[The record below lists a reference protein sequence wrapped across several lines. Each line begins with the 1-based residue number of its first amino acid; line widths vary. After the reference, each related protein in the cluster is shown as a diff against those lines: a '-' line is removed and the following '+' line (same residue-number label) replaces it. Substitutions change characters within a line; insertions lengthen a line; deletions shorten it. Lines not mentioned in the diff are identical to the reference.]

1 MHGNKSTFEILRE
14 NFLGSESM
22 LTAVGQD
29 SHPARV
35 ARTGAQSQTLF
46 TNIISEKRNLGKK
59 LDTWYRQHNN
69 AMVQMNR
76 DQRPLYVS
84 LMKTA
89 TKRKKL
95 EVERER
101 RRQERARQMA
111 RELPPIVERF
121 SAGNSDVLDLTKKT
135 ETESSHNNDGKVQP
149 AGLVVEGHIGQ
160 DFIGTNN
167 QSENP
172 ERSSGSP
179 FLDVPDSF
187 NPGRRKSSVQEETA
201 SLLSSLQKTYDIQ
214 PSNGDV
220 LKKDDSKLRREDDKE
235 GPSDTKKKKRTRNKK
250 ERTSKKTLPPAD
262 GRLQD
267 ENLSINSKLLE
278 DDNSSVSERT
288 TVDGRPQTGDK
299 EENLLPSIPSDDVID
314 VVTASN
320 DPNSRLEDKD
330 DVLAT
335 ENMTSSLVENTKE
348 LQTESNKKKDKDKD
362 QGKHSRKNSTGSKHL
377 HVPHG
382 SVCGSSSTGSLW
394 RKKKKKRQEN
404 YEVTVYK
411 KEANG
416 DLTPEQKQVS
426 TKVDMYE
433 YFKVPQRRE
442 RLTRQKLLEDV
453 RKKEQQQREKV
464 SSFLKKIDE
473 EDNQQPVIVV
483 ERQDDENGGGLL
495 MRQSGKRLLAPTP
508 RDALTSQMNEMEK
521 IRTQCRYVRIYH
533 RPSELQDWQRRGPRL
548 TSWAPNAKDALI

>member
-1 MHGNKSTFEILRE
+1 MHVNKSTFEVLRE

-29 SHPARV
+29 SGRV
-35 ARTGAQSQTLF
+35 ARTGAPSQTLF

-101 RRQERARQMA
+101 RRQERARQLA
-111 RELPPIVERF
+111 KELPPIVE
-121 SAGNSDVLDLTKKT
+121 SGANSDVLDLTKKT
-135 ETESSHNNDGKVQP
+135 ATQPSHNNDGKAQP
-149 AGLVVEGHIGQ
+149 AALVVEGHIGQ
-160 DFIGTNN
+160 DFIGTENN
-167 QSENP
+167 PENP
-172 ERSSGSP
+172 ENSPGSP

-187 NPGRRKSSVQEETA
+187 NRGRRKSSVQEETA
-201 SLLSSLQKTYDIQ
+201 SLLSSLQKTYDLQ
-214 PSNGDV
+214 PSSGEDV
-220 LKKDDSKLRREDDKE
+220 LRKDDSKVQKTQDKE
-235 GPSDTKKKKRTRNKK
+235 GTNDTKKKKRNRYKK
-250 ERTSKKTLPPAD
+250 ERTSKKTLPPLD
-262 GRLQD
+262 DRLQD
-267 ENLSINSKLLE
+267 ENMSLNSKLSE
-278 DDNSSVSERT
+278 DDDSSVSERT
-288 TVDGRPQTGDK
+288 TVDGRPQTTDQQ
-299 EENLLPSIPSDDVID
+299 ENILPSLPSDDVID

-320 DPNSRLEDKD
+320 DPESRLDDKND
-330 DVLAT
+330 NS
-335 ENMTSSLVENTKE
+335 ENRTSSSVENTKE
-348 LQTESNKKKDKDKD
+348 RQKESKKKKDKD
-362 QGKHSRKNSTGSKHL
+362 QGKQSRKNSTGAKHL
-377 HVPHG
+377 HVPQG

-394 RKKKKKRQEN
+394 RKKKKKRQDN

-416 DLTPEQKQVS
+416 DLTPEQKQIS
-426 TKVDMYE
+426 TKVDIYE

-483 ERQDDENGGGLL
+483 ERQDDDSGGGLL
-495 MRQSGKRLLAPTP
+495 MRQSKRLLAPTP
-508 RDALTSQMNEMEK
+508 RDTLTAQMNEMEK
-521 IRTQCRYVRIYH
+521 IRTHCRYVRIYH
-533 RPSELQDWQRRGPRL
+533 RPSELQDWQRKGPRL
-548 TSWAPNAKDALI
+548 TSWAPNAKDAL